1 MSLQPWALGL
11 GPKGVLLATAIS
23 GPILLFVLSEPSNL
37 VLTSHV
43 LLIAAA
49 AVYLA
54 FAFFRDHSKLGL
66 TFVQALLAVILVV
79 LAEITSQNSFV
90 VAGLIG
96 HAIWDAFHLRR
107 SQHYAPYWYAGACIY
122 VDLAAAGYLVAAEIL

>member
-1 MSLQPWALGL
+1 M
-11 GPKGVLLATAIS
+11 
-23 GPILLFVLSEPSNL
+23 LFVLSEPSNL

-66 TFVQALLAVILVV
+66 TVIQALLAVILVV

-90 VAGLIG
+90 IAGLIG
-96 HAIWDAFHLRR
+96 HAIWDAFHVRR
-107 SQHYAPYWYAGACIY
+107 SQHYTPYWYAGGCIY
-122 VDLAAAGYLVAAEIL
+122 VDLAAAGYLILASGL